1 MIREYAESLFCLCPG
16 RYRDL
21 GFHRGTAAIAA
32 RRRRWPEAWQ
42 AHETACRTFLL
53 AHAPGGD
60 CALLLGAGLANDLPL
75 RELSARYREVR
86 LADVSFHPSVRLLAR
101 RLGNVR
107 LEIRDV
113 SGLLHRRI
121 VDPAS
126 LSRVPEPAPE
136 DRDVD
141 LVASV
146 NLASQLP
153 LPFLADADG
162 REAAAVRAAV
172 IGAHIGYLRQF
183 GCPALLIAEMVR
195 VTGTRRETVFPA
207 GKLPPP
213 EETWT
218 WQIAPPG
225 ENGNAGVSLE
235 IGAWTLAGD

>member
-1 MIREYAESLFCLCPG
+1 MLREYAESLFCLCPG

-32 RRRRWPEAWQ
+32 RRRRWREAWQ
-42 AHETACRTFLL
+42 AHEAACRNFLL
-53 AHAPGGD
+53 AHAPGGN

-75 RELSARYREVR
+75 HELSKRYREVR
-86 LADVSFHPSVRLLAR
+86 LVDVSFHPSVRLLAR
-101 RLGNVR
+101 RLGNIR
-107 LEIRDV
+107 LDIRDV
-113 SGLLHRRI
+113 SGLLHRQS

-126 LSRVPEPAPE
+126 LSRVPEPVAE
-136 DRDVD
+136 DRDAD

-153 LPFLADADG
+153 LPFLADADE

-183 GCPALLIAEMVR
+183 GCPALLIAETVR
-195 VTGTRRETVFPA
+195 VTGSQREIVFPA

-213 EETWT
+213 EKNWT
-218 WQIAPPG
+218 WRIAPPG
-225 ENGNAGVSLE
+225 EAGQAGVVLE
-235 IGAWTLAGD
+235 IGAWKLAGG